1 MRSKSKILM
10 GAALAASVIALLLS
24 SIPGDLSAEQTY
36 DQDYGEFWSDTL
48 KFVFSGDAA
57 QAQEIVWDFGDGNTS
72 TEWNP
77 EHKYDE
83 PGVYYV
89 TQVVSNSYNGGSS
102 STAVYKV
109 TVNGH
114 PYIEVVMPGGEK
126 IRHEVRYNT
135 YPDAIPQP
143 VLDGRTFVGFFS
155 DADLTQ
161 EYTFDKKITS
171 PVTIYAGFDGDVPAP
186 VPASVFVIA
195 PEVILSYAPV
205 ILSIGGL
212 IITGIGAY
220 ARRPIMILVGLL
232 IMSASAYIF
241 VGGGRL

>member
-1 MRSKSKILM
+1 M
-10 GAALAASVIALLLS
+10 GAALVASVIALLLS
-24 SIPGDLSAEQTY
+24 SVPGDLSAEQTY

-48 KFVFSGDAA
+48 KFIFSGDAA

-77 EHKYDE
+77 EHTYDE

-114 PYIEVVMPGGEK
+114 PYIDVVMPGGEK

-143 VLDGRTFVGFFS
+143 VLEGRTFVGFFS

-161 EYTFDKKITS
+161 EYVFDKRITA
-171 PVTIYAGFDGDVPAP
+171 PVTIYAGFDGEVPAHVP
-186 VPASVFVIA
+186 VQGTDVLPAALLIGAVVACLLTAYTRNPIA
-195 PEVILSYAPV
+195 ALIALALIALVALQYFEILTLPAVNVDLTLPEV
-205 ILSIGGL
+205 GL
-212 IITGIGAY
+212 
-220 ARRPIMILVGLL
+220 
-232 IMSASAYIF
+232 
-241 VGGGRL
+241 

>member
-1 MRSKSKILM
+1 MRSKKILM
-10 GAALAASVIALLLS
+10 GAALVASVIALLLS
-24 SIPGDLSAEQTY
+24 SVPGDLSAEQTY

-48 KFVFSGDAA
+48 KFIFSGDAA
-57 QAQEIVWDFGDGNTS
+57 QAQEIVWDFGDGSPVS

-89 TQVVSNSYNGGSS
+89 TQVVSNSFNGGSS

-114 PYIEVVMPGGEK
+114 PYIDVVMPGGEK

-143 VLDGRTFVGFFS
+143 VLEGRTFVGFFS
-155 DADLTQ
+155 DANLMQ
-161 EYTFDKKITS
+161 EYVFDKKITA

-186 VPASVFVIA
+186 VPASDFVIA

-205 ILSIGGL
+205 IFFIVGM